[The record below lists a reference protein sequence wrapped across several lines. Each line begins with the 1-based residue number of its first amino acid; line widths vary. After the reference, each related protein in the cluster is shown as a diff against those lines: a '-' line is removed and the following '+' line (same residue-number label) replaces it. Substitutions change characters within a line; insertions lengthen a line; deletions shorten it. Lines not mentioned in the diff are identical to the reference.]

1 MQVENP
7 CPLQKPTRKSVD
19 ILTRGATVEPPRPG
33 RFNVQCACPQLPMA
47 SSVSTWGRESAI
59 YMEKGAFSRLA
70 EEGQPAQLTEHA
82 HRHRP
87 LLLRGKMAGGCCP
100 VTSSSLLLL
109 PQGKRLDLNL
119 RNAKM
124 DLAGPRKA
132 GIGRVW
138 EGGQGVSTER
148 VFMICSLT
156 GRLCQTS

>member
-1 MQVENP
+1 
-7 CPLQKPTRKSVD
+7 
-19 ILTRGATVEPPRPG
+19 
-33 RFNVQCACPQLPMA
+33 
-47 SSVSTWGRESAI
+47 
-59 YMEKGAFSRLA
+59 MEKGAFSPLA

-109 PQGKRLDLNL
+109 PQGRRLDLNL

-138 EGGQGVSTER
+138 EGGQEVSAE
-148 VFMICSLT
+148 SLHDLFFDWKVVSNQL
-156 GRLCQTS
+156 RCQTGSDNSEVQGTRPLPLHSVNYPVGGTVDPTWASSPMWLLS